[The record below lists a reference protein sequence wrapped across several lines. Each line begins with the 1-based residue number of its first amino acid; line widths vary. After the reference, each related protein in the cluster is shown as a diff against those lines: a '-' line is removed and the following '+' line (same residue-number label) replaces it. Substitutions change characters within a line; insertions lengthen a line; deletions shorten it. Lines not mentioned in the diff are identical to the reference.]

1 MEGGY
6 VGDLLK
12 KAAGP
17 DPRVGHQMIHCAKK
31 KYFEIST
38 I

>member
-6 VGDLLK
+6 VGDLFK

-17 DPRVGHQMIHCAKK
+17 DPRVGHQVIHCGKLEFFK
-31 KYFEIST
+31 IS